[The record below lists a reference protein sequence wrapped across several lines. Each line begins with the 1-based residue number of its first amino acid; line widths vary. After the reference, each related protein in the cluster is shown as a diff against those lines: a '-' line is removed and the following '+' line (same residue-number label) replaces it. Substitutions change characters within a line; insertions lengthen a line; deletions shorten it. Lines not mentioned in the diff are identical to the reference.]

1 MFIKPTLILDADD
14 TLWENEA
21 YYEQAIADFADL
33 MAAQGFDRLAAQ
45 YMAEVVDHVR
55 VSLVGYGPQEFARS
69 LAIAYGRLCRRHAR
83 PVVPEVADAVWRI
96 GQALTE
102 HPVALLDGVAE
113 ALPRLGRRCRLLLLT
128 KGDCEVQQDKLARS
142 GLASFFE
149 GVHVVAEK
157 DAGVL
162 SQLVADYGLRPEQ
175 TWMVGNSPRS
185 DINPALE
192 AGLGAVYIPRPN
204 TWELER
210 EAIADPARVTV
221 LGSFG
226 ELVPFAAEHFA
237 GSSALYQEE
246 RESSDLPE
254 GAKVYCTG

>member
-1 MFIKPTLILDADD
+1 MA
-14 TLWENEA
+14 
-21 YYEQAIADFADL
+21 QA
-33 MAAQGFDRLAAQ
+33 
-45 YMAEVVDHVR
+45 VDHVR
-55 VSLVGYGPQEFARS
+55 VLLVGYGPLEFARS

-83 PVVPEVADAVWRI
+83 PVVPEVTDAVLRI
-96 GQALTE
+96 ARVVTE

-113 ALPRLGRRCRLLLLT
+113 ALPRLGGRCRLLLLT
-128 KGDCEVQQDKLARS
+128 KGDREVQQAKLARS
-142 GLASFFE
+142 GLARFFE

-162 SQLVADYGLRPEQ
+162 RQLVADYGLRPEQ
-175 TWMVGNSPRS
+175 VWMVGNSPRS

-192 AGLGAVYIPRPN
+192 AGLGAIYIPRPN

-226 ELVPFAAEHFA
+226 EMIPLVLEMEV
-237 GSSALYQEE
+237 SL
-246 RESSDLPE
+246 
-254 GAKVYCTG
+254 C

>member
-1 MFIKPTLILDADD
+1 MFTKPTLILDADD
-14 TLWENEA
+14 TLWENEI
-21 YYEQAIADFADL
+21 YYEQAIAGFADL

-45 YMAEVVDHVR
+45 YVAQTVDHVR
-55 VSLVGYGPQEFARS
+55 VSLLVGYGPLEFARS
-69 LAIAYGRLCRRHAR
+69 LVVAYGRLCRRHAR
-83 PVVPEVADAVWRI
+83 PTVPEVVDAVWRI
-96 GQALTE
+96 GRAVTE

-113 ALPRLGRRCRLLLLT
+113 ALPRLGGRCRLLLLT
-128 KGDCEVQQDKLARS
+128 KGDREIQQGKLARS

-162 SQLVADYGLRPEQ
+162 RQLVADYGLQPEQ
-175 TWMVGNSPRS
+175 VWMVGNSPRS

-192 AGLGAVYIPRPN
+192 AGLGAIYIPRPN

-226 ELVPFAAEHFA
+226 ELIPLVLEMEV
-237 GSSALYQEE
+237 SL
-246 RESSDLPE
+246 
-254 GAKVYCTG
+254 C